1 MKTVHFEASLAE
13 PMSCI
18 IGAFHSMYHSER
30 GVYEHKMGIVEG
42 GKSALLASCGPMGLG
57 AISYMLNCDRKPSL
71 LVITDIDEVRLKEL
85 VNYLQKNMPKNEVL
99 KSILSILRKSMT
111 Q

>member
-1 MKTVHFEASLAE
+1 
-13 PMSCI
+13 
-18 IGAFHSMYHSER
+18 
-30 GVYEHKMGIVEG
+30 
-42 GKSALLASCGPMGLG
+42 
-57 AISYMLNCDRKPSL
+57 MLNCDRKPSL